1 MLDILRDGIENVN
14 VNLEYNWISEKTIA
28 KMEKE

>member
-14 VNLEYNWISEKTIA
+14 VNLEYNLISDKTIA

>member
-1 MLDILRDGIENVN
+1 MLDVLKYGIENVN
-14 VNLEYNWISEKTIA
+14 VNLEYNLISEKTIA

>member
-1 MLDILRDGIENVN
+1 MLDISEYGIGNLN
-14 VNLEYNWISEKTIA
+14 VNLEYNLISDKTIA